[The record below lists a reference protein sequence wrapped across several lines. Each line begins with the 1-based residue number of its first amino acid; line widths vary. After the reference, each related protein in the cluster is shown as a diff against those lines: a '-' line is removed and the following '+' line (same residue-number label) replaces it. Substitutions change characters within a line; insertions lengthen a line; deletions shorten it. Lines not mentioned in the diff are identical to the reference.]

1 MHRFCAASCA
11 EARSQLTLA
20 PVRSSSFPEGS
31 AVNTLK
37 LRALPYVGAL
47 TVIASLAGYM
57 GGR

>member
-1 MHRFCAASCA
+1 MH
-11 EARSQLTLA
+11 
-20 PVRSSSFPEGS
+20 
-31 AVNTLK
+31 NLK

>member
-1 MHRFCAASCA
+1 LPR
-11 EARSQLTLA
+11 EAQM
-20 PVRSSSFPEGS
+20 
-31 AVNTLK
+31 NTLK